1 VPKPPLAQFGARVRR
16 YRKQRGLSQE
26 KLGFE
31 AGVHRTFVG
40 AVERGEVN
48 ISIINVLRLARA
60 LGRDPSVL
68 VRGLSA

>member
-1 VPKPPLAQFGARVRR
+1 MSESPLVRFGTRVRR
-16 YRKQRGLSQE
+16 HRVRRGLSQE

-48 ISIINVLRLARA
+48 ISLVNILRLAGA
-60 LGRDPSVL
+60 LGCDPAGL
-68 VRGLSA
+68 VRDLRI

>member
-1 VPKPPLAQFGARVRR
+1 M
-16 YRKQRGLSQE
+16 GLSQE

-48 ISIINVLRLARA
+48 VSLINILRLASA
-60 LGRDPSVL
+60 LGCDPSGL
-68 VRGLSA
+68 MRGLRR